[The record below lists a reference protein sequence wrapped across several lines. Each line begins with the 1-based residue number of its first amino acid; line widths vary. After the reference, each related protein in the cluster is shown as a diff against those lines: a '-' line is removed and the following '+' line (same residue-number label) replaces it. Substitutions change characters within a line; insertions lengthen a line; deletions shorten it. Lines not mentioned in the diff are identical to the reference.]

1 MSKPKLEWA
10 EKGEAEDFDAAV
22 KYLSLLC
29 PETEAAALVASL
41 RHSKLAEH
49 AAKDLLRAARLP
61 LLPSDESHVSEDLKR
76 IQKAKALAPVLLVR
90 GDIATGL
97 PLIVADGYHRICAVC
112 YFDESA
118 PIPCRIADIVILSR
132 RA

>member
-22 KYLSLLC
+22 KFLSLLC
-29 PETEAAALVASL
+29 SGTKAAALVKSL
-41 RHSKLAEH
+41 RNAKLVEH
-49 AAKDLLRAARLP
+49 AAKDLLRAAHLP
-61 LLPSDESHVSEDLKR
+61 LLPRDESHVDADLKR
-76 IQKAKALAPVLLVR
+76 IHKGKPLAPVLLVR

-97 PLIVADGYHRICAVC
+97 PLIVADGCHRISAIC

-118 PIPCRIADIVILSR
+118 PIPCRITDIDDK

>member
-1 MSKPKLEWA
+1 MSKPRLEWA
-10 EKGEAEDFDAAV
+10 EKGEDEDFDAAV

-29 PETEAAALVASL
+29 PDAKAAAIVKSL
-41 RHSKLAEH
+41 RNSKPVER
-49 AAKDLLRAARLP
+49 AAKDLLRAAHLP
-61 LLPSDESHVSEDLKR
+61 LLPSDESHVSDDLKR
-76 IQKAKALAPVLLVR
+76 IQKGKALAPVLLVR

-118 PIPCRIADIVILSR
+118 PIPCRIVDIGVPSQR
-132 RA
+132 G